1 MVNYSNGKIY
11 KIENN
16 VDDMIY
22 IGSTTKQY
30 LSQRMDSHRSNF
42 KRWKNGG
49 YHNISVFEMFD
60 KHGVENCKIVL
71 LQLVNCESKDELLAR
86 EAFYIKSLV
95 CVNKYIPLR
104 TPQEYYIDNI
114 EKIMEHKKQ
123 YYNDNIEKILQ
134 DKKQYRVDNKDKIND
149 YQKAYRV
156 DNKEKLIDYQK
167 EYRVDNKEKIL
178 EQKKQYY
185 NDNKE
190 KILEQKKQN
199 YNDNKEKTIIHLTYL
214 ENNNN

>member
-1 MVNYSNGKIY
+1 MVNYNNGKIY

-95 CVNKYIPLR
+95 CVNKVIPLR
-104 TPQEYYIDNI
+104 T
-114 EKIMEHKKQ
+114 
-123 YYNDNIEKILQ
+123 
-134 DKKQYRVDNKDKIND
+134 R
-149 YQKAYRV
+149 
-156 DNKEKLIDYQK
+156 K
-167 EYRVDNKEKIL
+167 EYLVDNKEKIKDL
-178 EQKKQYY
+178 NKQYKEENKDKIKVLKKQYY
-185 NDNKE
+185 IENIE
-190 KILEQKKQN
+190 KHKIKYTCECGSTSCFTTKLRH
-199 YNDNKEKTIIHLTYL
+199 EKTHKHLTYL
-214 ENNNN
+214 ANK